1 MKKLISMVA
10 GLVALCAAPAPM
22 QAWADDTGHWFV
34 KPGITQLTMEKK
46 LDLTV
51 AGQPVP
57 GAELDTKPTT
67 TLSVA
72 IGRYVSPHWAVV
84 ATLGIPPRL
93 DANGGGTIAPYGKLM
108 EPTFGPMALTAQWH
122 PVATGVV
129 RPYAGLGAAYMI
141 IFKTRDGAVEQA
153 HMTNDLAP
161 VAELGS
167 DFMINQKQGFYIDF
181 KKALLETKATGNLFG
196 APIYPVVGKAYV
208 HPLVATAGLTFKF

>member
-1 MKKLISMVA
+1 MKKLITMVA
-10 GLVALCAAPAPM
+10 GLVALCAAPAM
-22 QAWADDTGHWFV
+22 ADDGGQWFV
-34 KPGITQLTMEKK
+34 KPGITQITMEKK

-51 AGQPVP
+51 GGQTVP
-57 GAELDTKPTT
+57 GAQLDTKPST

-72 IGRYVSPHWAVV
+72 IGRYFAPHWAVV
-84 ATLGIPPRL
+84 ATVGIPPRIN
-93 DANGGGTIAPYGKLM
+93 ANGGGTIAPYGKLM

-122 PVATGVV
+122 PVDTGVV
-129 RPYAGLGAAYMI
+129 RPYVGVGAAYMI
-141 IFKTRDGAVEQA
+141 IFKDKDGAVEQA

-167 DFMINQKQGFYIDF
+167 DFMWNKKQGFYLDV

-196 APIYPVVGKAYV
+196 APIYPVVGKAKV